1 MFLKKFW
8 YNYYLLFESI
18 VIFLYC
24 PIYGTIVSFMVRGY
38 QMLQKAELQVLDYL
52 TLAKEPVFVSQ
63 IARDIGLGKSS
74 VSRAL
79 RTLKKYSFFKYLKQG
94 NAVYCQLNRQSPV
107 IAKFRVAL
115 NLIDIEPRLTPLK
128 KIADKIV
135 LFGSCSQ
142 GTDTLESDIDLL
154 VIARDKTK
162 AIKITQ
168 GIKLS
173 RKAQWVIK
181 TPQEYI
187 VISNKE
193 PVFAEELGHGI
204 ALWESDEITS

>member
-1 MFLKKFW
+1 
-8 YNYYLLFESI
+8 
-18 VIFLYC
+18 
-24 PIYGTIVSFMVRGY
+24 
-38 QMLQKAELQVLDYL
+38 MLQKAEIKVLDHL

-79 RTLKKYSFFKYLKQG
+79 QTLKKYSFFKYLKQG
-94 NAVYCQLNRQSPV
+94 NAIYCQLNRQSPV
-107 IAKFRVAL
+107 IAKLRVAL
-115 NLIDIEPRLTPLK
+115 NLIDIEPHLTSLK
-128 KIADKIV
+128 EIADKIV

-142 GTDTLESDIDLL
+142 GTDTKESDIDLL
-154 VIARDKTK
+154 VITRDKLK

-168 GIKLS
+168 HTKLS

-187 VISNKE
+187 VLINKE
-193 PVFAEELGHGI
+193 PVFAEELGRGI
-204 ALWESDEITS
+204 TLWESDENASRV

>member
-1 MFLKKFW
+1 
-8 YNYYLLFESI
+8 
-18 VIFLYC
+18 
-24 PIYGTIVSFMVRGY
+24 
-38 QMLQKAELQVLDYL
+38 MLQKAELQVLDYL

-79 RTLKKYSFFKYLKQG
+79 QTLKKYSFFKYLKQG
-94 NAVYCQLNRQSPV
+94 NAIYCQLNRQSPV
-107 IAKFRVAL
+107 IAKLRIAL
-115 NLIDIEPRLTPLK
+115 NLIEIEPHLTTLK
-128 KIADKIV
+128 RAADKII

-142 GTDTLESDIDLL
+142 GKDTQESDIDLL
-154 VIARDKTK
+154 IITWDKSK

-187 VISNKE
+187 VVINKE
-193 PVFAEELGHGI
+193 PVFAEELGRGI
-204 ALWESDEITS
+204 TLWESDEITSRV

>member
-1 MFLKKFW
+1 M
-8 YNYYLLFESI
+8 
-18 VIFLYC
+18 IFLNC
-24 PIYGTIVSFMVRGY
+24 PIYGTIVSLMERGY

-79 RTLKKYSFFKYLKQG
+79 QTLKKYSFFKYLKQG
-94 NAVYCQLNRQSPV
+94 NAIYCQLNRQSAV
-107 IAKFRVAL
+107 IAKLRIAL
-115 NLIDIEPRLTPLK
+115 NLIEIEPRLTSLK
-128 KIADKIV
+128 KAAEKIV

-142 GTDTLESDIDLL
+142 GTDTQESDIDLL
-154 VIARDKTK
+154 VITRDKSK

-168 GIKLS
+168 SIKLS

-181 TPQEYI
+181 TLQEYI
-187 VISNKE
+187 VVINKE
-193 PVFAEELGHGI
+193 PVFAEELGRGI
-204 ALWESDEITS
+204 TLWESDEITSRV